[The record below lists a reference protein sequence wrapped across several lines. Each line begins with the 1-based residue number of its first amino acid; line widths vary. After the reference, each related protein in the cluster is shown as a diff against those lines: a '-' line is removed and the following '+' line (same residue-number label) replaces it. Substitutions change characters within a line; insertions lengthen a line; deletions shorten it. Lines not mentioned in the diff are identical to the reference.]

1 MNRLSP
7 CTILILIL
15 TLFSL
20 GPTQGYCIE
29 LLRSGAM
36 REKEIQIMS
45 TILSDRGGRAGL
57 VQRLH
62 DTDTQRILI
71 DCLFVSNANTRVWAF
86 EVLLTG
92 FASHPSIVEKVFKKL
107 WSRDCP
113 HQVELIRA
121 LGHLTGDNPQ
131 VRTGLVAGLDMS
143 LAEAR
148 PALEDVLIP
157 YFHTNP
163 DVQAALIKNLN
174 GYDKFEPE
182 FFRTRFLQ
190 IADHETLFRIIST
203 LNNFRYI
210 AMALAMVKDHP
221 RTDADIEQLIT
232 LVEPGN
238 PQVENYLKLHKRRAT
253 LDQTYREADVQARI
267 DHVRLEATRLLASL
281 PYAVTRPD
289 LVKRIKRLR
298 TALPGDAPA
307 EVHPAGAVYRAPPQT
322 IDPSA
327 ARTEALRAMR
337 RNLNLVRF
345 ELPEAKLLSL
355 LRTASTPEA
364 RLAILNRIAEIGTLS
379 SATLVELIGYVL
391 PGQTRKPGVLDILKR
406 TFVATDTWEKSL
418 HVDLT
423 PEVRST
429 ILRIMLAH
437 RKDPIGSEEI
447 PSNFSN
453 LPEQVEI
460 MIRKIDELER
470 AENVRID
477 TDAVPEV
484 RVRVAPDDAP
494 ETADGS
500 GHSDENHNADDAE
513 LIHCAADNLRR
524 GLREP

>member
-1 MNRLSP
+1 M
-7 CTILILIL
+7 L
-15 TLFSL
+15 TLLSL

-29 LLRSGAM
+29 VFRPGVV

-71 DCLFVSNANTRVWAF
+71 DCLFVSNPETRAWAF

-92 FASHPSIVEKVFKKL
+92 FDSHPDIIEKIFKKL

-131 VRTGLVAGLDMS
+131 VRARLIAGLDMS
-143 LAEAR
+143 LAEGR
-148 PALEDVLIP
+148 PALEDVLVP
-157 YFHTNP
+157 YFHTHP
-163 DVQAALIKNLN
+163 DVQSALIKNLN

-182 FFRTRFLQ
+182 FFRQRFLQ
-190 IADHETLFRIIST
+190 FADQATLFRIIST

-210 AMALAMVKDHP
+210 ALALEMVKDHP
-221 RTDADIEQLIT
+221 RTDAEIEQLIT
-232 LVEPGN
+232 LAEPGN
-238 PQVENYLKLHKRRAT
+238 TQMKNYLKFHKRRST
-253 LDQTYREADVQARI
+253 LDPTYQEADVQSTI

-345 ELPEAKLLSL
+345 ELPETKLLSL
-355 LRTASTPEA
+355 LRKSTRPDEQVS
-364 RLAILNRIAEIGTLS
+364 ILNRLAEVGPLQT
-379 SATLVELIGYVL
+379 ATKVELIVYAL
-391 PGQTRKPGVLDILKR
+391 PTRTREVTIFDRLKLP
-406 TFVATDTWEKSL
+406 FVSREAWMKSIS
-418 HVDLT
+418 VSST
-423 PEVRST
+423 PEVRLALHRLMT
-429 ILRIMLAH
+429 AQRIQAAA
-437 RKDPIGSEEI
+437 SEEI
-447 PSNFSN
+447 SSTASKVPA
-453 LPEQVEI
+453 QVETI
-460 MIRKIDELER
+460 VRRLHE
-470 AENVRID
+470 AQPTENVRNA
-477 TDAVPEV
+477 TDAPPEV
-484 RVRVAPDDAP
+484 RVRVATDDAQ
-494 ETADGS
+494 EITDSNGAG
-500 GHSDENHNADDAE
+500 DDQDLEDVE
-513 LIHCAADNLRR
+513 LVHCAEDNLRR